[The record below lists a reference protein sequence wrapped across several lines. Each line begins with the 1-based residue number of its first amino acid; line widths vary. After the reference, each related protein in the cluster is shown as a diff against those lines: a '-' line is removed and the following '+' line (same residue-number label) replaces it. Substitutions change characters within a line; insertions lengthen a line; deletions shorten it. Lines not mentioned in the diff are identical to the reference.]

1 MTISIFQ
8 LSALHLLLMI
18 RASHIYKSFE
28 EVSVLNDINFE
39 VNQGEIAAI
48 TGKSGAGKS
57 TLLHIL
63 GTLERPDKGEVLI
76 DGQNI
81 LQFKGNKLSNFR
93 NNSLGFIFQFHHL
106 LPEFNAIENVCIP
119 ALIRGDNYKD
129 ANERAAE
136 LLNFLGLSH
145 RLNHKPK
152 ELSGG
157 EQQRV
162 AFARAMINN
171 PKVVLADEPTGNLDE
186 KTAEELHN
194 LIFKFRAEAGQTFVI
209 VTHNLSL
216 AGRCDREFKMS

>member
-1 MTISIFQ
+1 
-8 LSALHLLLMI
+8 MI

-157 EQQRV
+157 EQQWV
-162 AFARAMINN
+162 DFARAMINN